1 MNTPQQKS
9 RPTNPFTACVLMAIL
24 MALTSYSTHVQ
35 SQERSILQPL
45 GDMYRSPP
53 AAHPQ
58 LARITLYRTE
68 SGLATGAT
76 RVVINDRYQA
86 SLQPGGYTDLCM
98 KPSVVDV
105 GVSLQRSTES
115 ARELPDSAMFVTAKS
130 GQEVFIRVVDLP
142 KNRLS
147 LVNVQPEVAFVE
159 LQKTRRQVHSISRV
173 PGASACDQ
181 VTGSPAPKT
190 VAITLGTDALFAY
203 GRSDLSAI
211 LPYGREQ
218 LDRLA
223 ERLTTRYS
231 DFEHSQ
237 IQVVGHADPVGS
249 AASNQRL
256 SEARATTV
264 AAYLVRAGVSA
275 NKISSEGRGSREL
288 VDRDCARV
296 VSSLSMACNKVNRR
310 VVVELT
316 VQAHGH

>member
-1 MNTPQQKS
+1 MNTSHLKT
-9 RPTNPFTACVLMAIL
+9 RPVAALMGGLLVAVLL
-24 MALTSYSTHVQ
+24 VLTSHSTHAQ

-45 GDMYRSPP
+45 GDLYRSPP
-53 AAHPQ
+53 PAHPQ
-58 LARITLYRTE
+58 LARITLYRAE
-68 SGLATGAT
+68 SALATGAT

-86 SLQPGGYTDLCM
+86 SLQPGGFTDLCM

-105 GVSLQRSTES
+105 GVSLQKSTQN
-115 ARELPDSAMFVTAKS
+115 ARELPDSALFVTAKS

-142 KNRLS
+142 QNRLS
-147 LVNVQPEVAFVE
+147 LVSVQPEVAFVE
-159 LQKTRRQVHSISRV
+159 LQKARRQVHSISRV

-190 VAITLGTDALFAY
+190 MAITLGTDALFAY

-211 LPYGREQ
+211 LPFGREQ

-223 ERLTTRYS
+223 ERLTTRYA

-256 SEARATTV
+256 SEARANTV

-275 NKISSEGRGSREL
+275 NKISSEGRGSSEL

-296 VSSLSMACNKVNRR
+296 VSPVSVACNKVNRR

-316 VQAHGH
+316 VQVR